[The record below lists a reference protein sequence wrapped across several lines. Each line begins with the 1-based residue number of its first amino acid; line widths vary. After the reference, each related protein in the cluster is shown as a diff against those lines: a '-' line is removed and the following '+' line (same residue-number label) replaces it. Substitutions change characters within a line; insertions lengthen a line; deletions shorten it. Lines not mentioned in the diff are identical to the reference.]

1 MSDRSADLHGEA
13 WLVQC
18 FYSGVL
24 HCFVQQES
32 WSNALS
38 CLRDSSQYAEHFHVG
53 KQGKHC
59 SFIVHVNVQA
69 ARAPLLVAV
78 LQGYRSICG
87 EAWQAELRSVF
98 PHLTHL
104 ICSAQPSVRTAL
116 ADLLQA
122 QIPKMIA

>member
-1 MSDRSADLHGEA
+1 MQFVFSVRLAYVISKR
-13 WLVQC
+13 C
-18 FYSGVL
+18 GVL
-24 HCFVQQES
+24 PEAGSVRASSH
-32 WSNALS
+32 LRG
-38 CLRDSSQYAEHFHVG
+38 CLKDHNKPSLLCA
-53 KQGKHC
+53 
-59 SFIVHVNVQA
+59 VQA

-87 EAWQAELRSVF
+87 EAWQTELRSVF

-122 QIPKMIA
+122 QIPNMIT

>member
-1 MSDRSADLHGEA
+1 MNRLSLRSALSAHKDIRRRLDGQISCRGHWRA
-13 WLVQC
+13 CQDC
-18 FYSGVL
+18 RSGGGL
-24 HCFVQQES
+24 LPDT
-32 WSNALS
+32 LS
-38 CLRDSSQYAEHFHVG
+38 RA
-53 KQGKHC
+53 
-59 SFIVHVNVQA
+59 VQA

-78 LQGYRSICG
+78 LRGYRSICG

>member
-1 MSDRSADLHGEA
+1 MVGMQGYKRDLWMGGGPEGAIGAIFEVGPCEGLSVDRL
-13 WLVQC
+13 
-18 FYSGVL
+18 SG
-24 HCFVQQES
+24 
-32 WSNALS
+32 A
-38 CLRDSSQYAEHFHVG
+38 
-53 KQGKHC
+53 
-59 SFIVHVNVQA
+59 VQA

-98 PHLTHL
+98 PHLAHL

-122 QIPKMIA
+122 QIPKMIAQQ

>member
-1 MSDRSADLHGEA
+1 MRGCLKDHSEA
-13 WLVQC
+13 SL
-18 FYSGVL
+18 L
-24 HCFVQQES
+24 D
-32 WSNALS
+32 AL
-38 CLRDSSQYAEHFHVG
+38 
-53 KQGKHC
+53 
-59 SFIVHVNVQA
+59 QA

-87 EAWQAELRSVF
+87 EAWQTELRSVF

-122 QIPKMIA
+122 QIPNMIV